1 MKSKEEHV
9 WEELLA
15 QSAPTFAGETSP
27 PFGFTSR
34 VLAALRDQSRQEAA
48 WEAVGLR
55 AIIASLAAV
64 VGIALI
70 TFVLHD
76 RDDLDP
82 AVKSIAL
89 VENVQVS

>member
-1 MKSKEEHV
+1 MKSKEENV
-9 WEELLA
+9 WESLLA
-15 QSAPTFAGETSP
+15 QSAPTFAGEVSP
-27 PFGFTSR
+27 PYGLTTR
-34 VLAALRDQSRQEAA
+34 VLAAVRERRQQEAI
-48 WEAVGLR
+48 WERIGLR
-55 AIIASLAAV
+55 AIFASLTAV

-82 AVKSIAL
+82 AMKSIAQ